1 MSASRANPGPA
12 LVIVPTYNEVDT
24 IPVVAAKLFAAV
36 EPDVDLLVVD
46 DASPDGTADAVRALA
61 ADYPKVHLLERPR
74 PMGLGTAYIAGFR
87 WALERDYWAVVE
99 MDADLSHDPADVP
112 RLLHELRDA
121 SLVVGSR
128 YIPGGGIQNW
138 GRVRRALSGTGNVYA
153 RVWLGFGVRDSTS
166 GFRAYRTDHL
176 ARLKLET
183 IRSEGYAFQIE
194 MVRRM
199 FYTGAEIREIP
210 IVFAD
215 REAGKSKMSKRIV
228 FEALG
233 LVAVWGFLD
242 RVKGRRR
249 RLRSEAGDSLKA

>member
-1 MSASRANPGPA
+1 MSEQSSQPGRA
-12 LVIVPTYNEVDT
+12 LVIVPTYNEVDS
-24 IPVVAAKLFAAV
+24 IPTVAKKLFATASQ
-36 EPDVDLLVVD
+36 DVDLLVVD
-46 DASPDGTADAVRALA
+46 DASPDGTADAVRSLG
-61 ADYPKVHLLERPR
+61 ADHPNVHLLERPR
-74 PMGLGTAYIAGFR
+74 PMGLGTAYIAGFL

-112 RLLHELRDA
+112 RLLDALKDA

-128 YIPGGGIQNW
+128 YIEGGGILNW
-138 GRVRRALSGTGNVYA
+138 GRIRKALSGAGNVYA
-153 RVWLGFGVRDSTS
+153 RIWLGFEVRDSTS

-176 ARLKLET
+176 ARLRLDT

-199 FYTGAEIREIP
+199 FYTGAKIREIP

-233 LVAVWGFLD
+233 LVTAWGFFD

-249 RLRSEAGDSLKA
+249 HLRSQAGDSLKA